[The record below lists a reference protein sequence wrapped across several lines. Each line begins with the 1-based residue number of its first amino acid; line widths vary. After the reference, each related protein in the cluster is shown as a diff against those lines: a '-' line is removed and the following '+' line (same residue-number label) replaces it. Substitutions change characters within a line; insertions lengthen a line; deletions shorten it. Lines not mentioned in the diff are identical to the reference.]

1 MSKHSAGKGP
11 KQRPTD
17 FKKLRDNYPKS
28 TKEVDGFVKN
38 KKGKLTKT
46 Y

>member
-1 MSKHSAGKGP
+1 MSTGAGKGP

-17 FKKLRDNYPKS
+17 FKKLRANYPK
-28 TKEVDGFVKN
+28 TTGKVEGFVKN
-38 KKGKLTKT
+38 KKGKLTKK

>member
-1 MSKHSAGKGP
+1 MKKRNAGKGP

-17 FKKLRDNYPKS
+17 FKKYVQNYPKLNG
-28 TKEVDGFVKN
+28 KVEGFTL
-38 KKGKLTKT
+38 KKGKQTKK